1 MGVNQIT
8 HVFIGRL
15 CSNEEKKRC
24 FEQLP
29 FLVEDEMCDVF
40 NVEDACH
47 FESDDELPIVPFT
60 YGWGYDTDVLTRPME
75 EFTWFV
81 VAKYANFGLCSDLK
95 RCLGTLRLF
104 NRRKTRSSTFQV

>member
-15 CSNEEKKRC
+15 CSDDEKKRC
-24 FEQLP
+24 FEQLNDVKEQE
-29 FLVEDEMCDVF
+29 LCDVF

-47 FESDDELPIVPFT
+47 FTSDDGFPIVPFT
-60 YGWGYDTDVLTRPME
+60 YGWGYDAEVLTRPID

-81 VAKYANFGLCSDLK
+81 VAVYI
-95 RCLGTLRLF
+95 
-104 NRRKTRSSTFQV
+104 KTVRSETEESFIELSKLNEHRDER